1 MSTDVITNLTGSLDA
16 ELEKARATL
25 REVDDGIKK
34 LFGKENTVD
43 VGAFAG
49 SGGGGGVGGGGR
61 NRANRNSQDYGDS
74 HFTERVRRRRMDEYD
89 DSEPIDKRQRL
100 DGGGNSL
107 NKNSPMVIGPRI
119 RPRLSSEDEEHRGG
133 GGGRRLQSRIVS
145 SGKEKSREEVLA
157 EQSKDKKGR
166 DRNKRMFG
174 ALLGTLQ
181 RFKQEETKL
190 KEKEEKRAQIEAKLD
205 EAAKKERD
213 EVRTKRQQLIRE
225 RKLRITEIKR
235 LEIKRN
241 RLSDLAAWE
250 SKTKYLANFI
260 RTEAKPHIFYMPK
273 KLNPIM
279 ECRLEQS
286 KQYVTELIAS
296 KRKLVLEDLE
306 DFEQRSKRYWER
318 RLDGRETRKADPMDE
333 DIEEELKEIM
343 KTDDLTGDDELPVEA
358 EVDGEV
364 EDFKVTVFTVNDD
377 AIDGNHKDDDNDVV
391 ETIIV
396 RRSPDLEE
404 EKDAIKIVL
413 EPEDNGEIQMEKM
426 EEDEDAENEHN
437 EEENESP
444 VQSENEEE
452 LEQTVENDD

>member
-1 MSTDVITNLTGSLDA
+1 ML
-16 ELEKARATL
+16 
-25 REVDDGIKK
+25 
-34 LFGKENTVD
+34 
-43 VGAFAG
+43 
-49 SGGGGGVGGGGR
+49 R

-74 HFTERVRRRRMDEYD
+74 HFAERTRRRRIDEYD
-89 DSEPIDKRQRL
+89 DAEPMDKRQRL
-100 DGGGNSL
+100 DGGNL
-107 NKNSPMVIGPRI
+107 ANKNSPMVIGPRI
-119 RPRLSSEDEEHRGG
+119 RPRLSSEDEEYRSGGG

-190 KEKEEKRAQIEAKLD
+190 KAKEEKRAQIEAKLD

-213 EVRTKRQQLIRE
+213 EVRTKRTQLIRE

-318 RLDGRETRKADPMDE
+318 RLDGRETRRADPMDE

-343 KTDDLTGDDELPVEA
+343 KTDDLTGDEDLAVDA
-358 EVDGEV
+358 EVEGEV
-364 EDFKVTVFTVNDD
+364 EDFKVTVFTAND
-377 AIDGNHKDDDNDVV
+377 ANEGNQIDEDNDVS
-391 ETIIV
+391 ETITIT
-396 RRSPDLEE
+396 RQQSPDLEE

-413 EPEDNGEIQMEKM
+413 EPEDNGEIPTEKIID
-426 EEDEDAENEHN
+426 EEDDAENGHEQHN
-437 EEENESP
+437 DEENESP
-444 VQSENEEE
+444 AQSENEEE
-452 LEQTVENDD
+452 LEQTVENDDE